1 MSTMWKPIQRTK
13 VRLVEA
19 DALRR
24 IRDAVENQLI
34 KTNEELA
41 RLYEEQDRKKLG
53 GGR

>member
-1 MSTMWKPIQRTK
+1 MNATWKPVHKTK
-13 VRLVEA
+13 IRLVDS

-24 IRDAVENQLI
+24 IRDAVEAQLS

-41 RLYEEQDRKKLG
+41 RLYEEQDRKKMG